1 MTDIYYDRLRISPD
15 ANQSKIK
22 QAWQQIVK
30 EKHPD
35 HNDDPT
41 AQQQFIQIKEA
52 YDVLSD
58 PEKRERYDQLG
69 HEQYI
74 DNRQHGSGDETQDAY
89 QRDRTEQQQQG
100 QTTGSNP
107 GTGSGVNWQA
117 NTRGHEA
124 AEHIWKFGAGPTAN
138 TAPPTNTA
146 DAEFIERVVAYGAC
160 VSIPAFLSIFMMGAW
175 AEVGVSFSSIG
186 VTAATAVVFWATI
199 AGSEW
204 LLDTNRRIWTP
215 F

>member
-1 MTDIYYDRLRISPD
+1 MTDTYYDRLRISPD
-15 ANQSKIK
+15 ADQSDIQ
-22 QAWQQIVK
+22 QAWQEIVK

-35 HNDDPT
+35 HNDDPN

-58 PEKRERYDQLG
+58 PEKRERYDRLG
-69 HEQYI
+69 HGQYI
-74 DNRQHGSGDETQDAY
+74 DDRQHGSSDETQDAY
-89 QRDRTEQQQQG
+89 QRDRTKQKQRR
-100 QTTGSNP
+100 QTAGSNP
-107 GTGSGVNWQA
+107 GTDSGVNWQA
-117 NTRGHEA
+117 NTRGHDA
-124 AEHIWKFGAGPTAN
+124 AEHVWKPGAGPTAN

-160 VSIPAFLSIFMMGAW
+160 VSIPAFFSMFMIGAW
-175 AEVGVSFSSIG
+175 LEGGMSFNNI
-186 VTAATAVVFWATI
+186 VITAATAAVCWATI
-199 AGSEW
+199 VGSEW